1 MAEQEEMF
9 ETDEVVAAEDADDKI
24 FGQKSSVI
32 SFVQDRYKRAE
43 DHRYA
48 DEQRWLKAYRNYRGI
63 YGSDVQFTDTEKSRV
78 FVKVTKTKT
87 LAAYG
92 QIVDVLFGNN
102 KFPLS
107 VNPLFY
113 LMVWQKRCI

>member
-48 DEQRWLKAYRNYRGI
+48 DEQRWLKLIVTIVVY
-63 YGSDVQFTDTEKSRV
+63 TDLMYNLRTQKSHV
-78 FVKVTKTKT
+78 C
-87 LAAYG
+87 L
-92 QIVDVLFGNN
+92 
-102 KFPLS
+102 
-107 VNPLFY
+107 
-113 LMVWQKRCI
+113 